1 MKTKTFLTMLF
12 IGSFLGLSAQED
24 AKTIKSKLTEATV
37 FLVGAELTHTAT
49 ATLVK
54 GDNELRIEK
63 LSPTIDRNSI
73 KVKANNSVIIS
84 AFEFSTD
91 DLLMK
96 KPNEGRI
103 KQISDSIEL
112 INGQLDKLKLEMKI
126 DGDLTLLLKKGID
139 KNMLDTLEI
148 SDLIKVMEYYQ
159 KKSTEIDT
167 RQLNNRDKQKNL
179 EKLISELN
187 QQLKKENIKEYE
199 KTGVLQIRCTTPL
212 ATNAT
217 FTISYYTHL
226 AQWTPFYDI
235 NVASTD
241 KPIKIVS
248 KAKVSQRTTVDWNN
262 VKLSLSTSTPN
273 SNKVA
278 PLFSTWFLQYVAP
291 VQTYRAP
298 IVAQNK
304 YSYSEKVSEEMDISE
319 MLSGR
324 VAGVDIKVRGSNSIS
339 QNATPLYVVDGIP
352 MDDISEIPPEM
363 IKDITVL
370 KDASATAIYGSRG
383 ENGVIVVT
391 TKEISDYVVTEENML
406 SQTFNIDLPY
416 TIPGDGKEQN
426 IELQTQ
432 NIAAEYQY
440 YCAPK
445 LNAETF
451 LLAEIPNWEK
461 LNLLSGNANITYD
474 GTYIGETYINASSTH
489 EKLSLTLGADK
500 RIAVKRELLKD
511 FSSSKILGNNVK
523 QVYSYKL
530 TVKNNRNIPVRFV
543 LKEQYPQSTNKEIE
557 TVWLK
562 AETTTPTFV
571 KEDVG
576 VITWE
581 EELSAGATKEY
592 KFSYSIQY
600 PKGKVVK

>member
-49 ATLVK
+49 ANLVK

-248 KAKVSQRTTVDWNN
+248 KAKVSQYTTVDWNN

-291 VQTYRAP
+291 VQRYQAP
-298 IVAQNK
+298 IVAQNSI
-304 YSYSEKVSEEMDISE
+304 SYKGYENISEEKDISE
-319 MLSGR
+319 MLLEIGR
-324 VAGVDIKVRGSNSIS
+324 AHV
-339 QNATPLYVVDGIP
+339 
-352 MDDISEIPPEM
+352 
-363 IKDITVL
+363 
-370 KDASATAIYGSRG
+370 
-383 ENGVIVVT
+383 
-391 TKEISDYVVTEENML
+391 
-406 SQTFNIDLPY
+406 
-416 TIPGDGKEQN
+416 
-426 IELQTQ
+426 
-432 NIAAEYQY
+432 
-440 YCAPK
+440 
-445 LNAETF
+445 
-451 LLAEIPNWEK
+451 
-461 LNLLSGNANITYD
+461 
-474 GTYIGETYINASSTH
+474 
-489 EKLSLTLGADK
+489 
-500 RIAVKRELLKD
+500 
-511 FSSSKILGNNVK
+511 
-523 QVYSYKL
+523 
-530 TVKNNRNIPVRFV
+530 
-543 LKEQYPQSTNKEIE
+543 
-557 TVWLK
+557 
-562 AETTTPTFV
+562 
-571 KEDVG
+571 
-576 VITWE
+576 
-581 EELSAGATKEY
+581 
-592 KFSYSIQY
+592 
-600 PKGKVVK
+600 